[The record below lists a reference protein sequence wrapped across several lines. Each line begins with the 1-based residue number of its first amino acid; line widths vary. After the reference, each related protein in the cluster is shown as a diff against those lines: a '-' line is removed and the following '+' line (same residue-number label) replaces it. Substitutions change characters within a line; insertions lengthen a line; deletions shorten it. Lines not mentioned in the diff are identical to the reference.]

1 MSATSEQWIVAAA
14 IYGVEALKDQGICRW
29 NYSLRLLHQHAKNN
43 LIKSFSEAKVLPS
56 PPPSLLPVAAA
67 DSGKRRE
74 EEKKKY
80 DKSIK
85 KVMELSSW
93 GPSTVR
99 F

>member
-1 MSATSEQWIVAAA
+1 MSATREQWIVAAA

-29 NYSLRLLHQHAKNN
+29 NYSLMLLHQHAKNN
-43 LIKSFSEAKVLPS
+43 LIKSFSEAKVPPS
-56 PPPSLLPVAAA
+56 TPPSLLPVAAA
-67 DSGKRRE
+67 GSDKRRE
-74 EEKKKY
+74 EEKKY